1 MIDLM
6 GKRNFCFILSGL
18 ILVACI
24 IGLIVNGVQLDIQ
37 FQGGTIMQI
46 EMPDSNF
53 DETKAAD
60 IVMNTIGKRATVQKS
75 QTYNAETSEN
85 DINLLVLNIGS
96 TETLTDDER
105 SKVLDAI
112 SKEYNLPENYK
123 VTVNSVEPFIGDEIK
138 TSSIYAIFWASLLIV
153 LYVWFRFRVMHGL
166 SAGIF
171 AVLALLHDVMVMF
184 AVYVI
189 FKIPLNESFVAA
201 VLTIIGYS
209 INDTVVIYDRIREN
223 SRILKKM
230 PVGELV
236 NRSVVETLNRSINT
250 SVTTLICILTLY
262 IFAAVYN
269 IGSVKE
275 FTLPLSVGILS
286 GCYSTIFIASPLYMV
301 WQQRGEK
308 KKLAR
313 KTAKA

>member
-1 MIDLM
+1 MMDIM
-6 GKRNFCFILSGL
+6 GKRNYCFILSGL

-24 IGLIVNGVQLDIQ
+24 IGMIVNGVQMDIQ

-46 EMPDSNF
+46 EMPSGDF
-53 DETKAAD
+53 DETKAVD
-60 IVMNTIGKRATVQKS
+60 IVKSTIGKRATVQKS
-75 QTYNAETSEN
+75 KTYNAETSEN

-96 TETLTDDER
+96 SETLTEEER
-105 SKVLDAI
+105 TSVRDAI
-112 SKEYNLPENYK
+112 FTEYNVDENA
-123 VTVNSVEPFIGDEIK
+123 VVEVNSVEPFIGDEIK
-138 TSSIYAIFWASLLIV
+138 VKSLYSIFWASLLIV
-153 LYVWFRFRVMHGL
+153 LYVWFRFRIMHGL

-171 AVLALLHDVMVMF
+171 AVLALIHDVMVMF
-184 AVYVI
+184 TVYVI

-236 NRSVVETLNRSINT
+236 NRSVVETLSRSINT

-262 IFAAVYN
+262 IFASVYN

-286 GCYSTIFIASPLYMV
+286 GCYSTIFIASPLYML

-308 KKLAR
+308 KKASR
-313 KTAKA
+313 KIAKA

>member
-1 MIDLM
+1 MMDLM
-6 GKRNFCFILSGL
+6 GKRNYCFILSGL

-24 IGLIVNGVQLDIQ
+24 IGMIVNGVQLDIQ
-37 FQGGTIMQI
+37 FQGGTILQI

-53 DETKAAD
+53 DEVKAEG
-60 IVMNTIGKRATVQKS
+60 IVMDTIGKRARAQKS

-96 TETLTDDER
+96 TETLTEDER

-112 SKEYNLPENYK
+112 FTEYNLPDDSE
-123 VTVNSVEPFIGDEIK
+123 VTVNSVEPFIGDEIRIN
-138 TSSIYAIFWASLLIV
+138 SIYAIIWASVLIV

-184 AVYVI
+184 TVYVI
-189 FKIPLNESFVAA
+189 FMIPLNESFVAA

-230 PVGELV
+230 PIGELV

-262 IFAAVYN
+262 IFAAIYN
-269 IGSVKE
+269 IGPVKE

-286 GCYSTIFIASPLYMV
+286 GCYSTIFIASPLYMI

-313 KTAKA
+313 KAAKA